1 MKNFLG
7 VDKTPSA
14 LERSFRAAT
23 KLKSEL
29 PKDLEM
35 ERIPL
40 KEL

>member
-7 VDKTPSA
+7 VDKTPPA